1 MGTDVGFFGER
12 FQVEGPLEDAQEQPV
27 VARLQRPRRPS
38 AAVGGAAPARRA
50 QLRRTSLDFPLQ
62 NLPIKATN
70 NKHPSFNGFVKN
82 KKNNSYLELKKKGN
96 HWFKS
101 FVAVRARK
109 EPKMAKP
116 TSFLKKKNSVKLG
129 KLEMRHA

>member
-82 KKNNSYLELKKKGN
+82 KKKQFIFRIEKKGKPLVQVLRSRKSQKRTQNGQTNICLKKK
-96 HWFKS
+96 KT
-101 FVAVRARK
+101 R
-109 EPKMAKP
+109 
-116 TSFLKKKNSVKLG
+116 
-129 KLEMRHA
+129 

>member
-70 NKHPSFNGFVKN
+70 NKHPSFNGFVN
-82 KKNNSYLELKKKGN
+82 KKKQFIFRIEKKGKPLVQVLRSRKSQKRTQNGQTNIFFKKK
-96 HWFKS
+96 
-101 FVAVRARK
+101 
-109 EPKMAKP
+109 
-116 TSFLKKKNSVKLG
+116 KLG
-129 KLEMRHA
+129 KTR

>member
-70 NKHPSFNGFVKN
+70 NKHPSFNGFVN
-82 KKNNSYLELKKKGN
+82 KKNNSYLELKKKGKPLVQVLRSR
-96 HWFKS
+96 KS
-101 FVAVRARK
+101 QKR
-109 EPKMAKP
+109 
-116 TSFLKKKNSVKLG
+116 TQNGQTNICLKKKKT
-129 KLEMRHA
+129 R